1 MSGRSGS
8 LVATSGGS
16 LTHYDYEPYGAP
28 RDPKAAKPDA
38 PTYAGALELPNG
50 NYLMGQREYNPTT
63 ATFISPDQGGSPQPY
78 AYAAGN
84 PISNNDLQGLDEIEG
99 TLTNISTISG
109 WTSTAA
115 LAGAVTCTFVRSC
128 APAIPIFMQVSAAT
142 GMLSAGTAGILD
154 SKACVVK
161 GNCSALAADIA
172 IGAVASRFPALGR
185 AQAATRRP
193 AKTVIGFAEGEG
205 ATALTARRLQHG
217 SVHLTES
224 GILPAW
230 SGKKSP
236 ELIRRALVPIL
247 EHPTATFDHQL
258 GATPVKG
265 FLGEIEGK
273 QVAVFVFKSGKYQG
287 ELASAF
293 VPTENQLTFWSL
305 R

>member
-1 MSGRSGS
+1 
-8 LVATSGGS
+8 
-16 LTHYDYEPYGAP
+16 
-28 RDPKAAKPDA
+28 
-38 PTYAGALELPNG
+38 
-50 NYLMGQREYNPTT
+50 MGQREYNPTT

-84 PISNNDLQGLDEIEG
+84 PISNNDLQGLDEVEG
-99 TLTNISTISG
+99 TLTNVSTISG

-142 GMLSAGTAGILD
+142 GMLSAGTAGVLD

-185 AQAATRRP
+185 AGRALPTPQIP
-193 AKTVIGFAEGEG
+193 IGYAEGLGES
-205 ATALTARRLQHG
+205 ALTPDRLQHG
-217 SVHLTES
+217 TKNLVKK

-236 ELIRRALVPIL
+236 ELIKSAFVPIL
-247 EHPTATFDHQL
+247 EHPTATFDHML
-258 GATPVKG
+258 GQDRVRG
-265 FLGEIEGK
+265 FLGEINGQ
-273 QVAVFVFKSGKYQG
+273 QVAVFVYKDGPLKG
-287 ELASAF
+287 RLASSYI
-293 VPTENQLTFWSL
+293 PTVNQLKMWGVG
-305 R
+305 